1 MLRHLGEVNFR
12 ALQTLRPDFQ
22 GLRIDIFLA
31 RVDLGQLHSRRVPS
45 LLLVGCDLAGD
56 RLIVFAGNL
65 QSRAGRLPEKPL
77 SCLIFRR
84 WRDGKSIILVID
96 MQSII
101 SNFNGSEAFDFTVP
115 VYIFKLGK
123 VKFFLF
129 QYAIVAQLVARL
141 LLVKLVLEDVNLA
154 VELLKLVKEWSLVRG
169 YDERLFALTII

>member
-1 MLRHLGEVNFR
+1 
-12 ALQTLRPDFQ
+12 
-22 GLRIDIFLA
+22 
-31 RVDLGQLHSRRVPS
+31 
-45 LLLVGCDLAGD
+45 
-56 RLIVFAGNL
+56 
-65 QSRAGRLPEKPL
+65 
-77 SCLIFRR
+77 
-84 WRDGKSIILVID
+84 

-123 VKFFLF
+123 VHFFLF
-129 QYAIVAQLVARL
+129 QYAIVTQLVARL